1 MNCQSDF
8 MVLSEAQLLFLR
20 RLYGFNNVIVNYST
34 NQLSRLLKSG
44 YRFCARHNYLAY
56 TRDLLCP
63 LCRKKFRTT
72 IRNKNRGG
80 RGSL

>member
-1 MNCQSDF
+1 MSLSDY
-8 MVLSEAQLLFLR
+8 QLLFLR
-20 RLYGFNNVIVNYST
+20 RLYGFNNVIVIFST

-44 YRFCARHNYLAY
+44 YRFCASHNYLVY

-72 IRNKNRGG
+72 IRNKNRGK
-80 RGSL
+80 RGIIG